1 MNIPS
6 RVMVVLTGAALG
18 VSVQAAQ
25 AQAVIKSIT
34 ANRTQAELADG
45 KAAIKFAVD
54 GEAAADSNC
63 GVIIE
68 YSGIDTPD
76 NRKVNS
82 KDGLWPK
89 VVEHVFTQPGA
100 YDVKAKGG
108 RVGGTLGCSGQAM
121 VQVVVTAPPAAAAMP
136 RHSSGMRSSA
146 CYQGWRF
153 SQKQADKS
161 SGAFTCKPKRSDMQ
175 APQQRIECP
184 AGLVYFEKG
193 ATYGCSL

>member
-1 MNIPS
+1 
-6 RVMVVLTGAALG
+6 MVVLTGAVLG
-18 VSVQAAQ
+18 FGVQAAQ

-34 ANRTQAELADG
+34 AYRTQAELVDG

-63 GVIIE
+63 GLIIE

-76 NRKVNS
+76 NRKVNG
-82 KDGLWPK
+82 KDGLWPI
-89 VVEHVFTQPGA
+89 VVEHVFTRPGA

-121 VQVVVTAPPAAAAMP
+121 VQIVVTAPPAAAAMP
-136 RHSSGMRSSA
+136 RHGGMRKSA

-153 SQKQADKS
+153 SQNQADRS
-161 SGAFTCKPKRSDMQ
+161 SGAFACKPKRSDMQ

-184 AGLVYFEKG
+184 AGLIYFEKG
-193 ATYGCSL
+193 TTYGCSV